1 LEQHGSFGFLR
12 IIYSYNIKYRF
23 IFFTYRIIA
32 CVLFGLS
39 NAVSLNVECE
49 YEKKTWDVFSPYYCD
64 VQNNVN
70 VVLNEGLTIN
80 SALGTHNNGMNNND
94 VTCFIASS
102 KNFQFFPKDLDK
114 IFNNLEGIVIADSNI
129 REVHQ
134 SDLRPFTNLVQLGL
148 HINKIEIIEEGL
160 FEYNTYLKVISL
172 RNNKIKQIHSKVFNN
187 LSQLVTLRL
196 LDNQCINKDSQLNST
211 AVTETIKHAKI
222 QCTIPEQLD
231 IGMEIKS
238 LENDVN
244 HFKLEDYEANNTKNE
259 ENFAKIETKIKD
271 LGLPKTHEL
280 NVMLD
285 KVHIVKVPFVVS
297 LFKEIQNSNQKLRE
311 DLKACEASNQDLSEQ
326 VSAIQEELKS
336 FKSEVFLGFKQIFD
350 KIDEISGKIENDLA
364 ENIENMSINLQ
375 NAQNQAFSD
384 MNDKIKSIE
393 NSLYSI

>member
-1 LEQHGSFGFLR
+1 M
-12 IIYSYNIKYRF
+12 
-23 IFFTYRIIA
+23 
-32 CVLFGLS
+32 
-39 NAVSLNVECE
+39 SLNVKCDYKMET
-49 YEKKTWDVFSPYYCD
+49 YDVLSSYTCD
-64 VQNNVN
+64 VQNNIN

-80 SALGTHNNGMNNND
+80 SAAGTHETGMDNND
-94 VTCFIASS
+94 VNCFCAYDKS
-102 KNFQFFPKDLDK
+102 FQFFPRNLDK
-114 IFNNLEGIVIADSNI
+114 IFKNLEGIIIGSAHI
-129 REVHQ
+129 YEIHQ
-134 SDLRPFTNLVQLGL
+134 EDLKPFTNLVLFALQL
-148 HINKIEIIEEGL
+148 NKIEVIEEDL
-160 FEYNTYLKVISL
+160 FKYNPNLKYISL
-172 RNNKIKQIHSKVFNN
+172 RDNKIKHIHSKVFDN
-187 LSQLVTLRL
+187 LPQLVTLRL
-196 LDNQCINKDSQLNST
+196 LDNQCINKDSKLNST
-211 AVTETIKHAKI
+211 AVTVTIKHVKI

-259 ENFAKIETKIKD
+259 ENFAKIEAKIKD

-297 LFKEIQNSNQKLRE
+297 LFKKIQNSVQKSRE

-336 FKSEVFLGFKQIFD
+336 FKSEVFLGFKQILD
-350 KIDEISGKIENDLA
+350 KIDEISGKIENDVA
-364 ENIENMSINLQ
+364 ENIKGLSINLQ
-375 NAQNQAFSD
+375 NVQNQAFSD